1 MLVTVV
7 AVVIRGVAV
16 FQCVVG
22 GRDSF
27 VSQLLNG
34 IDVQHD
40 VVLTSSTFALG
51 LQLTAHKGERTFRA
65 HVNFLLSPVLNSRW
79 LCLRSVCSQ

>member
-1 MLVTVV
+1 MSVTIV

-16 FQCVVG
+16 FQGVVG

-27 VSQLLNG
+27 VPQLLNG

-40 VVLTSSTFALG
+40 VVLISSTFAL
-51 LQLTAHKGERTFRA
+51 
-65 HVNFLLSPVLNSRW
+65 
-79 LCLRSVCSQ
+79 